1 MENKNYQKVSVG
13 QEPIVELHDEINLTG
28 AEISLNVLPAGAN
41 VPFVH
46 SHKKN
51 EEIYY
56 ITEGKVVIDGEDVF
70 VKARDFIRISP
81 RVKIFAFEKELK
93 FICIQVKENSL
104 QNYTLTDAVVY

>member
-1 MENKNYQKVSVG
+1 M
-13 QEPIVELHDEINLTG
+13 
-28 AEISLNVLPAGAN
+28 
-41 VPFVH
+41 PFVH
-46 SHKKN
+46 SHKQN

-70 VKARDFIRISP
+70 VKERFYSHFAQGKKI
-81 RVKIFAFEKELK
+81 IFAFEKELK

>member
-1 MENKNYQKVSVG
+1 M
-13 QEPIVELHDEINLTG
+13 
-28 AEISLNVLPAGAN
+28 
-41 VPFVH
+41 PFVY

-51 EEIYY
+51 EEIYC

-81 RVKIFAFEKELK
+81 RVKRKFFAFEKELK